1 MNLNKLLLT
10 LLSLLQISNTPTGT
24 YCGTKTVFG
33 ETINGLVNIKSTELL
48 DFSISGD
55 FTISCVDEQ
64 YKLDGSNVIM
74 TGIDM
79 EGDCLHDALTDNKI
93 TLSSIVYDSQTNQID
108 VTVKYSIAT
117 IDILLTTS
125 GCNVQYE

>member
-10 LLSLLQISNTPTGT
+10 LLSLLQTTNTPTGT

-33 ETINGLVNIKSTELL
+33 ETINGLVNIKSSELL

-55 FTISCVDEQ
+55 FTISCSDEY
-64 YKLDGSNVIM
+64 YKLDDSNIIM
-74 TGIDM
+74 TGINTV
-79 EGDCLHDALTDNKI
+79 GDCLHDTLTDNKI
-93 TLSSIVYDSQTNQID
+93 TLNSIVYDNQKNQID

-117 IDILLTTS
+117 IDILLTTN
-125 GCNVQYE
+125 CNVQYE